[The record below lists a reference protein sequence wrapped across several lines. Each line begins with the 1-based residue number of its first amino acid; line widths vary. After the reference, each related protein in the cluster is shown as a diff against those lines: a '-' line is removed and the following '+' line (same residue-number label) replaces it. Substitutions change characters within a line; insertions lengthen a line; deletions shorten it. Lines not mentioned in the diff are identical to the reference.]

1 MSDAKFVR
9 NELHG
14 ERDRS
19 ALKAHLNGN
28 FRSSFT
34 DRCQQVKTLLPHFLP
49 SEKGDNNSKKSIED
63 LELWGTF
70 AAKLYS
76 LVVTQRFLELGGGET
91 TLGPDPTT
99 TNTDN
104 RNKAIG
110 KSRAGSGGLS
120 ELEIK
125 FQKRQQK
132 ETKTT
137 DDTFLDLLIRES
149 KNEVSKIRAE
159 KKKKNQANRK
169 SKLRKRMRD
178 APLTLSPGDRIEAFQ
193 RLHEAVQQL
202 AKTFDD
208 LKKASAVNPKISVVL
223 LPSFKILFIAN
234 KIYTIVFGPLSERVA
249 RSLARTAVIA
259 KAKGYHKHS
268 KILAQIALEI
278 GEPFHHRMLQDE
290 DNLQTTQMKEQ
301 EERERE
307 REERERE
314 TKRYREKENLR
325 KRNLER
331 KLRREEKQ
339 SLFLQYQRQ
348 HRDRMRYH
356 LLQQQ
361 PQGRLAGHGF
371 VRTASAVSL
380 HDRRKEGDIMKT
392 NTEELTSSNESEHT
406 NANLALNS
414 SSPLGKLRS
423 PITNLSSQQAS
434 NLRKQLDKSNRKDG
448 KGGGSSSLALSSFSG
463 PNETMMTKKERE
475 RVEIQS
481 ELKQEYRQIEDIVSK
496 STKGAVSFS
505 TFVEDLLKKSVDG
518 ETVSSSGGTNV
529 GSSFSNKFP
538 GGRLAGRGAG
548 GDRHRNQSRTL
559 NDVLLPLPSQ
569 ILKIRC
575 FLSPW
580 KPSKAN
586 RIVWSQSISEYA
598 RKHGLEN
605 KSQMQKTQSQQSEV
619 EIQLEFSVAK
629 KLGEQM
635 KAILTESQQNSG
647 TIAAGVRDNSD
658 NGLLSWLHL
667 DNFQEMRIDSSPDL
681 MTSSSLEAT
690 NGNNN
695 SFVKDSNKN
704 QKKGKK
710 HGNLKPKLISQRVV
724 DIANAMSEVHVL
736 RNLIN
741 AKVYMEDDVYSNS
754 IVLPSSQTD
763 LRSLPLLLEEYV
775 HNAGAR
781 NLSTLRLIKSRS
793 VLSRLEEK
801 FRSVYEFY
809 QFILLERS
817 LWRSKAEKEKQNY
830 KTLLK
835 ELEDEKK
842 NRALQREQ
850 TRPRVGSRAP
860 RQLRKLNAKRAKLN
874 VSSLPVGFLYLKKPS
889 AWVTSWPKRYFSI
902 VKSSVRSPRHGK
914 NAARGRYGFDEKGA
928 KVISEEHQ
936 YQDDE
941 DEYEVDYEIRWHTS
955 RLAMSEGKV
964 DGNFFAR
971 HITNVHKVESHE
983 SQFQFEILVSIPTDM
998 LENDKR
1004 RGGKLMSYK
1013 KPGGSTSRGI
1023 KSLNYSHHIPH
1034 LSTTTSTSLETTTV
1048 SETSNSIGAGGVA
1061 AGAGSASAENGK
1073 IIEKNTTDCLFELR
1087 APTKPEMEAWLG
1099 ALSFLKEIW
1108 DDDDDVNEDE
1118 DNQEEDK

>member
-159 KKKKNQANRK
+159 KKKNQANRK

-202 AKTFDD
+202 VKTFDD

-314 TKRYREKENLR
+314 TKRYREKESLR

-356 LLQQQ
+356 LLQQP

-434 NLRKQLDKSNRKDG
+434 NLRKLDKSNRKDG
-448 KGGGSSSLALSSFSG
+448 KGGTSTLSSFSG

-518 ETVSSSGGTNV
+518 ETVSSSGGGSFGTNV

-538 GGRLAGRGAG
+538 GGRVTGGAG
-548 GDRHRNQSRTL
+548 GDRHLHSSPKHRNQSRTL

-605 KSQMQKTQSQQSEV
+605 KSQMQKTHSQQSEV

-635 KAILTESQQNSG
+635 KAILAESQQNSG
-647 TIAAGVRDNSD
+647 TVAAVRDNSD

-681 MTSSSLEAT
+681 MTSSLETT
-690 NGNNN
+690 NGNI
-695 SFVKDSNKN
+695 SFVKGSNKN

-741 AKVYMEDDVYSNS
+741 AKVYIEDDVYSNS

-793 VLSRLEEK
+793 VLGRLEEK

-809 QFILLERS
+809 QFIFLAFPLS
-817 LWRSKAEKEKQNY
+817 LSLTH
-830 KTLLK
+830 TLSHTHTLSLTLSLSLTHSLSHTHTLSPSLSHTHK
-835 ELEDEKK
+835 SITIHPTFLG
-842 NRALQREQ
+842 NGNL
-850 TRPRVGSRAP
+850 PRIQS
-860 RQLRKLNAKRAKLN
+860 
-874 VSSLPVGFLYLKKPS
+874 
-889 AWVTSWPKRYFSI
+889 
-902 VKSSVRSPRHGK
+902 
-914 NAARGRYGFDEKGA
+914 
-928 KVISEEHQ
+928 
-936 YQDDE
+936 
-941 DEYEVDYEIRWHTS
+941 
-955 RLAMSEGKV
+955 
-964 DGNFFAR
+964 
-971 HITNVHKVESHE
+971 
-983 SQFQFEILVSIPTDM
+983 
-998 LENDKR
+998 
-1004 RGGKLMSYK
+1004 GG
-1013 KPGGSTSRGI
+1013 
-1023 KSLNYSHHIPH
+1023 
-1034 LSTTTSTSLETTTV
+1034 TTS
-1048 SETSNSIGAGGVA
+1048 
-1061 AGAGSASAENGK
+1061 
-1073 IIEKNTTDCLFELR
+1073 
-1087 APTKPEMEAWLG
+1087 
-1099 ALSFLKEIW
+1099 
-1108 DDDDDVNEDE
+1108 
-1118 DNQEEDK
+1118 